1 MSDKPRQPAPIEP
14 ATERVQEKDSP
25 DTDEHNERIR
35 THGRTFT
42 QREVEEPSMDVPPGV
57 RTVRAF
63 RNRKRRVIE

>member
-1 MSDKPRQPAPIEP
+1 MSDKPRQPAPIEDD
-14 ATERVQEKDSP
+14 TVRTREKDSP
-25 DTDEHNERIR
+25 EADEHNERMR

-42 QREVEEPSMDVPPGV
+42 QREEDAPAMDVPPGV